1 MLNNHGIRSM
11 DDQGRRI
18 VETAVKAR
26 GGFLGRPVLAVL
38 LISTLLVIGLFAV
51 IYSSYFS

>member
-18 VETAVKAR
+18 VETAVEAR

-51 IYSSYFS
+51 IYASYFS